1 MRSLTESDA
10 HGASIRAASDF
21 SRPAMQ
27 MNRFSSFLR
36 LPLVLS
42 LVAVAAC
49 GAPPADELGA
59 ADAPPAFEGTPYGE
73 PLTLSEVTPVSTILD
88 DPDSWV
94 GERVLVK
101 GMIVEVCEKRGCW
114 VDVAS
119 DREFEKI
126 QIKVEDGVI
135 VFPMS
140 ARGHEALVEGVV
152 EALELT
158 HDEAVEEARHRAEE
172 QKVEFDPASVPPGPQ
187 TIYRVRGVG
196 AVVAD

>member
-1 MRSLTESDA
+1 MRSL
-10 HGASIRAASDF
+10 
-21 SRPAMQ
+21 
-27 MNRFSSFLR
+27 
-36 LPLVLS
+36 VL
-42 LVAVAAC
+42 LTTIALAAC
-49 GAPPADELGA
+49 GGPVADTPAA
-59 ADAPPAFEGTPYGE
+59 TDAPPAFEGTPYGE
-73 PLTLSEVTPVSTILD
+73 PLTLSEVTPVSAILD
-88 DPDSWV
+88 DPETWV

-158 HDEAVEEARHRAEE
+158 HDEAVEQARHRAEE

-187 TIYRVRGVG
+187 TIYRIRGVG